1 MELKLYACIY
11 AFQPV
16 LPLYQ
21 HQCSLY
27 KEANHI
33 YFLKQFIQHGHIGQL
48 SKQAGCLLQAV
59 SVFLNGLQRDFSICV
74 TLPTGCLI

>member
-11 AFQPV
+11 AFQPL

-21 HQCSLY
+21 HLCSLY

-33 YFLKQFIQHGHIGQL
+33 YFIRHGHTGQL
-48 SKQAGCLLQAV
+48 SKHRLAAVYRPV
-59 SVFLNGLQRDFSICV
+59 SVFPSGLLQDFSIWV
-74 TLPTGCLI
+74 TSPTGCLI

>member
-33 YFLKQFIQHGHIGQL
+33 YILKQFIQHGHIGWL
-48 SKQAGCLLQAV
+48 SKNRRTAV
-59 SVFLNGLQRDFSICV
+59 YRPYLYFSMVYCEISIFV
-74 TLPTGCLI
+74 